1 VLGKSDSSLHFLGYL
16 MKKSVCMFNNS
27 CSRWLLTTVWSSMWS
42 TIWSSMWSYAVWKHS
57 TNVDCF
63 DSTIHLVVAIVAL
76 STDCGFKV
84 ITTYFDAMSHD
95 VYSHDGITAGDDVTL
110 EVDRTLGT
118 CPTSRYVLC
127 VLNCI

>member
-95 VYSHDGITAGDDVTL
+95 VYNHDGITADNG
-110 EVDRTLGT
+110 
-118 CPTSRYVLC
+118 
-127 VLNCI
+127 I